1 MVSLFTLVLG
11 ITAVAGEYRHRT
23 ITSTYLATPH
33 RGRVIAAKLAVY
45 TGVGVAFGIVNA
57 ATALASTAIWYAG
70 KDASLDLTTV
80 QVWRNIL
87 GGVAWNTA
95 FAAIGVGAL
104 VRNPAAAVTAALLWI
119 ALVEGIVSQLLGSL
133 GRWLPFAARPGAGQ
147 HGARQR
153 VASPVGRRAGPAG
166 LCRGVRHPGRVH
178 HRPPRRHLAA
188 ALVEPGPRDNGL
200 ESLEAN
206 KSAGQQH
213 EREPPL
219 RVPLPAHPKAP
230 VARQPR
236 QRPLDLPPLPPQP
249 L

>member
-133 GRWLPFAARPGAGQ
+133 GRWLPFAAGQALDNMAPGS
-147 HGARQR
+147 
-153 VASPVGRRAGPAG
+153 ASPPQWAAG
-166 LCRGVRHPGRVH
+166 LVLLAYAVVFAILAVFTTVR
-178 HRPPRRHLAA
+178 
-188 ALVEPGPRDNGL
+188 RD
-200 ESLEAN
+200 
-206 KSAGQQH
+206 
-213 EREPPL
+213 
-219 RVPLPAHPKAP
+219 VT
-230 VARQPR
+230 
-236 QRPLDLPPLPPQP
+236 
-249 L
+249 